1 MSPISERAGED
12 GRPCAG
18 PPGLP
23 QPQRLGPGHHVPA
36 RRPGGWEQLISGYSA
51 DAHSPSGYFFVV
63 QSSVQLRTKLFVGL
77 CQKTQPV
84 ELWLLH
90 VARPGEQHGEQ
101 DLGEADGV
109 ARPQVPLPLLLLC
122 PQVLQCQGQVRGR
135 GQVGRGSVVIGLV
148 ETAMV
153 MSLLV

>member
-1 MSPISERAGED
+1 M
-12 GRPCAG
+12 
-18 PPGLP
+18 
-23 QPQRLGPGHHVPA
+23 V
-36 RRPGGWEQLISGYSA
+36 
-51 DAHSPSGYFFVV
+51 
-63 QSSVQLRTKLFVGL
+63 L

-84 ELWLLH
+84 DLWLLH
-90 VARPGEQHGEQ
+90 VARPGEHHGEQ

-135 GQVGRGSVVIGLV
+135 GQVGRGSVVMGLV

-153 MSLLV
+153 TIGDFVIGVIVVADVARLGQLVCLV